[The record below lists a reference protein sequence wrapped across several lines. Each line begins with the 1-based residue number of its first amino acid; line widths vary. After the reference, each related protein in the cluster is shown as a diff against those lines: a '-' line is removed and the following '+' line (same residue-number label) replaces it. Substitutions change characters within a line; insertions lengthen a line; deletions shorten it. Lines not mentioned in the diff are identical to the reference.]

1 MSSNLPFR
9 CALPGTDIT
18 LHGHADVIWASD
30 QGRAG
35 LFFSKL
41 SPAARKHL
49 THWLHKRSAHGKGRD
64 KDRDKDLLHDLM
76 PPADAQD
83 VSYAASE

>member
-1 MSSNLPFR
+1 MSSNLAFR
-9 CALPGTDIT
+9 CVLPGTNVT
-18 LHGHADVIWASD
+18 LHGHADVMWASD

-49 THWLHKRSAHGKGRD
+49 KQWLHKRSAHSKQKD
-64 KDRDKDLLHDLM
+64 KHDVRDLL
-76 PPADAQD
+76 PPEDAH
-83 VSYAASE
+83 VEFAASE

>member
-1 MSSNLPFR
+1 
-9 CALPGTDIT
+9 LPGTDFT
-18 LHGHADVIWASD
+18 LHGHADVMWASD

-49 THWLHKRSAHGKGRD
+49 KQWLHKRSDHGHDVR
-64 KDRDKDLLHDLM
+64 DLL
-76 PPADAQD
+76 PPPDAK
-83 VSYAASE
+83 VSFAASE